1 MMAFSENACIL
12 GAVCSKVL
20 EQVLWRREQGPWE
33 KGKPS
38 SNDFSQHLTLRLLQA
53 TYKGPL
59 MIPQHLEERG
69 TTTVPTS

>member
-1 MMAFSENACIL
+1 MEK
-12 GAVCSKVL
+12 GA
-20 EQVLWRREQGPWE
+20 GTME

-38 SNDFSQHLTLRLLQA
+38 SNDFSQHLTLRMLQA